1 MAKDMAHSVL
11 APANK
16 NSKGQKMFLKRR
28 ANSENWAI
36 KGPDPM
42 ENQRNDESTYKSLS
56 SPLKPFKSFNVNQTF
71 NPSKPLYQPGSQL
84 YSSPVQPVK
93 WPFDSSATSQISL
106 GYCDL

>member
-16 NSKGQKMFLKRR
+16 NSKGQRMFLKRR

-36 KGPDPM
+36 EGPDPM
-42 ENQRNDESTYKSLS
+42 EKQRSDEGTSKSLT
-56 SPLKPFKSFNVNQTF
+56 SPLKPFQSFNVNQTF
-71 NPSKPLYQPGSQL
+71 KPLKPFYQAGSQL

-93 WPFDSSATSQISL
+93 WPFDSNATSQISL